1 MAIAAW
7 LLALTSD
14 ADAPVDGESLATV
27 GLSVGLAVG
36 AVLLLPI
43 DRPWVRMV
51 LNPVILSI
59 PFLAVLELLFG

>member
-7 LLALTSD
+7 LLALISD
-14 ADAPVDGESLATV
+14 PDAPVDGESLATV

-59 PFLAVLELLFG
+59 PILAVLDLLVG